1 MASSAPLI
9 SIVDDD
15 LSVRRALGRLVQS
28 AGYTVATFA
37 SAREFLDSPT
47 LARAACLVLDISLDG
62 MSGFDLQERLAAD
75 HPSLPIIF
83 ITALDQA
90 ATRERFRRSG
100 VATQL
105 RKPFDEHT
113 LLLAIRR
120 ALDQDPIDGLDD
132 VH

>member
-1 MASSAPLI
+1 MASIAPLI

-15 LSVRRALGRLVQS
+15 VSVRRALRRLVQS

-37 SAREFLDSPT
+37 SAREFLDSAA

-83 ITALDQA
+83 ITALDEA
-90 ATRERFRRSG
+90 TTRERFRRSG
-100 VATQL
+100 VAAQL

-113 LLLAIRR
+113 LLHAIRR
-120 ALDQDPIDGLDD
+120 ALDQGPIDGSGD